1 MSKEIKFNVRLNV
14 DGKEQLV
21 TAAMSAEELGRNL
34 EEAKGKAGQMRDALL
49 TFTQSVQN
57 LQNLGNAVSQVTDL
71 LNTLTAESR
80 KFDDAMKAAN
90 TMAGKDAEGFG
101 KLKDQVAE
109 LGKAIPLTRDQLAN
123 GLYQVIS
130 NGVPE
135 DNWIE
140 YLEKSAKASVGGIA
154 DVGEVVKVTSTL
166 IKNYGKDWSDAGSIQ
181 DKIQLAAKN
190 GVTSFE
196 QLAQALPRVGGNA
209 ATLGVELDELLATF
223 ATLTGV
229 SGNTSEVATQM
240 AAVFTALVKPSS
252 EAADMAEKMGIT
264 FNAASIKAAGGLQSF
279 LEQLDKSVKTY
290 ARSSGMLEQE
300 VYGKLF
306 GSAESL
312 RAIGPLTG
320 NLAETFAKNTES
332 MKNSAGTIE
341 DAFGQMADTGEAR
354 LQRMKNAFSGV
365 TDWIADGVSGML
377 PLLNAANQI
386 TMALVNV
393 KSLVLAI
400 KGLNVTLA
408 VTKVRAKALS
418 GAMLLCGLSGT
429 RAAAGVRVLGAALK
443 TGAYSATALKIAL
456 KGLMIT
462 TVVGVAVVALT
473 SLLEHLV
480 GKMGEASDK
489 ANELSEA
496 EDAYKSA
503 AANAKVE
510 IDKETRSLADL
521 IKAKKDTADAVG
533 HLNDTYGDLFGRHKT
548 AAEWYDVLTS
558 KSRAY
563 VKQIGYEAQAKVLA
577 TKLAEKQI
585 ELEGNFAKRRELW
598 AKGKARKV
606 TYNPLTKSYDTQ
618 QDSKE
623 YADLKDSARGLIP
636 EIQELQQQLDIVHVK
651 MGELRGDMAV
661 GVGGEALTIDKMDWQ
676 QVADAIAKTEQ
687 KLKLTTD
694 TKEIAKLKA
703 YNEQLHARKKALD
716 RLTGLGTGGHAT
728 PKAAPQPTKAAPAA
742 EGSMDWYEQRLA
754 ELRKQLRAAADEET
768 ARALQADYKATEQE
782 YADLKVSIGVEAPDK
797 AETDTALDK
806 LRDELRAAQR
816 EFDDAVTVEA
826 KVEASAKADDIQARI
841 DEATRGQ
848 LTIGADVEPSYIA
861 KGSAADLRQSY
872 QNAQARAT
880 RIQQD
885 YEIGLIDKDKA
896 LADIAEINLA
906 LEKLGDNGMKPIEI
920 GVMAEDAD
928 KAGESLQD
936 ASAAIG
942 SMGQA
947 LSGLGGA
954 IEMPELNIAGTVAQ
968 AVATMA
974 LGYAKATSKAGKASP
989 WEWVAFAAT
998 GLAQLTAMIASV
1010 RQATAFATGGIVGGG
1025 SPSGDRKFV
1034 RVNSGEMI
1042 LNKTQQA
1049 RLFGLVSGSLRCLPS
1064 AEARPTVAMG
1074 DISGIVE
1081 PAVTNVNVS
1090 LGLDARK
1097 MVRVIHETK
1106 TVAGKSGRKYS

>member
-21 TAAMSAEELGRNL
+21 TAATSIEEIRCAVEATKSSADKLKDAIINYSQVSVSIQNVIGGLQQLSGVLREYSAANAVQVEVETKLATVMRQRMEASEADIDAIKQLASAQQELGVIGDEVQLAGAQQIATFLSQRSSLEALIPAMNDLLAQQKGLKTTGEDAVTVVNL
-34 EEAKGKAGQMRDALL
+34 MGKAMQGQASALRRVGI
-49 TFTQSVQN
+49 TFTAAQEQVLKYGNESQRAAMLAEVITDNVGHMNAELAKTDAGKAQQMANAIGDIKEVVGSWFESIEPAIAAVNEFGMALMGIGSMVTGIKSVKAALVLFTSKIHTATIATYANAAASKVAAAAQFLWAKQLHYGRKAN
-57 LQNLGNAVSQVTDL
+57 IAWAFSVRLAATQAVAMRAAILGLMAASGVGLALMAVSAIVSLFSDKTDEA
-71 LNTLTAESR
+71 TES
-80 KFDDAMKAAN
+80 MKAAN
-90 TMAGKDAEGFG
+90 REMANAEEAAKRLEDMERAMSEARAGAVSSLELYKERLKNLIAMKNTGKDTTKE
-101 KLKDQVAE
+101 
-109 LGKAIPLTRDQLAN
+109 
-123 GLYQVIS
+123 
-130 NGVPE
+130 
-135 DNWIE
+135 
-140 YLEKSAKASVGGIA
+140 EKKII
-154 DVGEVVKVTSTL
+154 GE
-166 IKNYGKDWSDAGSIQ
+166 
-181 DKIQLAAKN
+181 
-190 GVTSFE
+190 
-196 QLAQALPRVGGNA
+196 
-209 ATLGVELDELLATF
+209 
-223 ATLTGV
+223 
-229 SGNTSEVATQM
+229 
-240 AAVFTALVKPSS
+240 
-252 EAADMAEKMGIT
+252 
-264 FNAASIKAAGGLQSF
+264 
-279 LEQLDKSVKTY
+279 
-290 ARSSGMLEQE
+290 
-300 VYGKLF
+300 
-306 GSAESL
+306 
-312 RAIGPLTG
+312 
-320 NLAETFAKNTES
+320 
-332 MKNSAGTIE
+332 
-341 DAFGQMADTGEAR
+341 
-354 LQRMKNAFSGV
+354 
-365 TDWIADGVSGML
+365 
-377 PLLNAANQI
+377 
-386 TMALVNV
+386 
-393 KSLVLAI
+393 
-400 KGLNVTLA
+400 
-408 VTKVRAKALS
+408 
-418 GAMLLCGLSGT
+418 
-429 RAAAGVRVLGAALK
+429 
-443 TGAYSATALKIAL
+443 
-456 KGLMIT
+456 
-462 TVVGVAVVALT
+462 
-473 SLLEHLV
+473 
-480 GKMGEASDK
+480 
-489 ANELSEA
+489 
-496 EDAYKSA
+496 
-503 AANAKVE
+503 
-510 IDKETRSLADL
+510 
-521 IKAKKDTADAVG
+521 
-533 HLNDTYGDLFGRHKT
+533 LNDTYGETMGYFDS
-548 AAEWYDVLTS
+548 VS
-558 KSRAY
+558 KW
-563 VKQIGYEAQAKVLA
+563 YEALIKNSEAYCRQMVIEARMRQLANQIAEKEAENHSIIYDDKGNKRRYSRKRETEIIDEWGVDRDGNRVLA
-577 TKLAEKQI
+577 KHEVKEK
-585 ELEGNFAKRRELW
+585 
-598 AKGKARKV
+598 KGSSDLDKAV
-606 TYNPLTKSYDTQ
+606 
-618 QDSKE
+618 
-623 YADLKDSARGLIP
+623 
-636 EIQELQQQLDIVHVK
+636 
-651 MGELRGDMAV
+651 
-661 GVGGEALTIDKMDWQ
+661 
-676 QVADAIAKTEQ
+676 Q
-687 KLKLTTD
+687 KLKDNSAVIKNLQSQMSASA
-694 TKEIAKLKA
+694 KEAGQIAIPVKGSSV
-703 YNEQLHARKKALD
+703 RP
-716 RLTGLGTGGHAT
+716 GTGGHAT
-728 PKAAPQPTKAAPAA
+728 PKATPQKKAAAPAV

-906 LEKLGDNGMKPIEI
+906 LEKLGDNGMKPIEV

-928 KAGESLQD
+928 KAGKSLQD

-954 IEMPELNIAGTVAQ
+954 IEVPELNIAGTVAQ

-974 LGYAKATSKAGKASP
+974 LGYAKATSTAGKASP